1 MTQYRSRIDPGS
13 DSFVAN
19 REEMLALV
27 KKLRDLERR
36 THDLSERRRSRFEE
50 RGQLTP
56 RERLSGLLDPGLP
69 FLELYNMANYL
80 VDDQGPDS
88 SVPGAS
94 MICGIGFVSG
104 VRCMVFDDDVC
115 E

>member
-36 THDLSERRRSRFEE
+36 AHDLSERRRPRFEE
-50 RGQLTP
+50 RGQSQQHTGY
-56 RERLSGLLDPGLP
+56 RLPPNSGARGTYGQCAGGIRLRRRGDRTVKG
-69 FLELYNMANYL
+69 
-80 VDDQGPDS
+80 
-88 SVPGAS
+88 
-94 MICGIGFVSG
+94 CGCHLI
-104 VRCMVFDDDVC
+104 
-115 E
+115 

>member
-13 DSFVAN
+13 DRFFAN

-27 KKLRDLERR
+27 DKLRSLERR
-36 THDLSERRRSRFEE
+36 AHDLSERRRPRFEE

-80 VDDQGPDS
+80 VDDQDPDLS
-88 SVPGAS
+88 L
-94 MICGIGFVSG
+94 IHI
-104 VRCMVFDDDVC
+104 
-115 E
+115 

>member
-36 THDLSERRRSRFEE
+36 AHDLSERRRPRFEE

-69 FLELYNMANYL
+69 FLELSIWL
-80 VDDQGPDS
+80 T
-88 SVPGAS
+88 
-94 MICGIGFVSG
+94 I
-104 VRCMVFDDDVC
+104 
-115 E
+115 